1 MELHYKNGKN
11 IITLESKELK
21 ESAQRDLTQY
31 ALLEQQYQEL
41 HKRIDDK
48 ILSENSK
55 RFYETQIKNLDF
67 RLKSYRGYIKKSYGF
82 FPLDID
88 GIADVSKYVFNTR
101 DDYAEKLA
109 KSEYGQ
115 CLQSLESEIAE
126 MEKDISQETSTWDSF
141 IPAEDENERIAEEK
155 DNNLNTIDVD
165 KQKSWK
171 ESGTHI
177 PEIKDESTFSLVNQI
192 TNTTIEQYDETLNAA
207 SQAEKAYLFAG
218 SQYKTAITKA
228 YEYGNASISK
238 GIDDLY
244 SAQEDL
250 LDICKSYSETYKKSG
265 ERFKEI
271 FKKAKENCDKFVH
284 NMYYVKDCCLDV
296 ATMGVITE
304 LRRNQMYQVI
314 TGYAEAIEDYNNMYA
329 QMALAMR
336 EKMRNPG
343 NKEILKAYN
352 KSKKLYDFSK
362 KMRTKYEKKLQATY
376 MMGCTTKE
384 EVDNYIDGFQ
394 KEIWGESYD
403 GKIYES
409 PAQEAIRKTSD
420 LVNNITTNMKIAT
433 LGTRVATYDFQI
445 DVAMDITGNVDR
457 ALDKIEEKID
467 LLQNAES
474 EYQEIKEKLEECA
487 KELAS
492 FIPYVA
498 KEFEPDEKTMRH
510 IQKLQSLKNPT
521 RKQKNEL
528 KSLLGSLENEEY
540 WFNRKERSLVNES
553 EIEKEI
559 LMDEY
564 YDLSK
569 KWAIMK
575 EKLENVNN
583 KYLDIEERLSEIP
596 EYEEKE

>member
-41 HKRIDDK
+41 HKRMEDK
-48 ILSENSK
+48 TLFESSK
-55 RFYETQIKNLDF
+55 KFYETQIKNLDF
-67 RLKSYRGYIKKSYGF
+67 RLKNYRGYIKKSYGF
-82 FPLDID
+82 FPLGID
-88 GIADVSKYVFNTR
+88 GIADVPKYIFNTR

-126 MEKDISQETSTWDSF
+126 MEKDISQETSTWNSF
-141 IPAEDENERIAEEK
+141 IPAEDENERIAGEK
-155 DNNLNTIDVD
+155 DNNLNTIDAD

-177 PEIKDESTFSLVNQI
+177 PEIKDESTFSLVNQV

-218 SQYKTAITKA
+218 SQYKIAITKA

-238 GIDDLY
+238 GIEDIY

-250 LDICKSYSETYKKSG
+250 LDICKSYSDTYKKSG

-271 FKKAKENCDKFVH
+271 FKKAKENCNKFIH
-284 NMYYVKDCCLDV
+284 NMYYTKDCCLDV
-296 ATMGVITE
+296 ATMGILTE
-304 LRRNQMYQVI
+304 LRKNQMYQVI

-329 QMALAMR
+329 QMALVMR

-343 NKEILKAYN
+343 NREILRAYN
-352 KSKKLYDFSK
+352 KSKKLYDSSK
-362 KMRTKYEKKLQATY
+362 KIKAKYEKALQAPY

-394 KEIWGESYD
+394 KEIWGETSD

-409 PAQEAIRKTSD
+409 PAQEATRKISE
-420 LVNNITTNMKIAT
+420 LINNMTLNMKMAT
-433 LGTRVATYDFQI
+433 LETRVAAYDFQI

-467 LLQNAES
+467 LLQSTEN
-474 EYQEIKEKLEECA
+474 EYTEIKEKLEECA
-487 KELAS
+487 KELSS
-492 FIPYVA
+492 FVPYVA

-510 IQKLQSLKNPT
+510 IQKLLSLKNPT

-528 KSLLGSLENEEY
+528 KYLLRDLENDEY
-540 WFNRKERSLVNES
+540 WFDRKERSLVSES
-553 EIEKEI
+553 EIEEEI
-559 LMDEY
+559 LMDDYCE
-564 YDLSK
+564 LSK

-575 EKLENVNN
+575 EKLDTVNN
-583 KYLDIEERLSEIP
+583 KYMDMEEKMSEIP